1 MEMDHFF
8 LDADLRRD
16 MSRLDEHSLD
26 DQTKLFL
33 EMSLGNKGGPT
44 YHEAPIFQFNLVTQG
59 QYPLH
64 TYT

>member
-1 MEMDHFF
+1 MDHSF

-33 EMSLGNKGGPT
+33 EMSLGE
-44 YHEAPIFQFNLVTQG
+44 HERRSNL
-59 QYPLH
+59 P
-64 TYT
+64 